1 MSKKGG
7 YLIIDLENID
17 LMTQNNLFSTKKV
30 ESLYKLLKSN
40 YHKNVIISGIK
51 INGIEKNDCVT
62 NIHYTKLG
70 TADIYAFKIYGIY
83 VDILN
88 TPNEGYGIT
97 TENAGL
103 GVLTGTTDETGSIK
117 INYSDFEYRDN
128 LCVAIQHATGTI
140 TVAYSVF
147 FGDLFS
153 EYVIFNDGTVKITI
167 SPESYYYTIK
177 VTGGTVNGL
186 NYEVYYLG

>member
-40 YHKNVIISGIK
+40 YHKNVI
-51 INGIEKNDCVT
+51 
-62 NIHYTKLG
+62 
-70 TADIYAFKIYGIY
+70 
-83 VDILN
+83 
-88 TPNEGYGIT
+88 
-97 TENAGL
+97 
-103 GVLTGTTDETGSIK
+103 
-117 INYSDFEYRDN
+117 
-128 LCVAIQHATGTI
+128 
-140 TVAYSVF
+140 
-147 FGDLFS
+147 
-153 EYVIFNDGTVKITI
+153 FNDGNVKITI
-167 SPESYYYTIK
+167 SPQSDYYTIK